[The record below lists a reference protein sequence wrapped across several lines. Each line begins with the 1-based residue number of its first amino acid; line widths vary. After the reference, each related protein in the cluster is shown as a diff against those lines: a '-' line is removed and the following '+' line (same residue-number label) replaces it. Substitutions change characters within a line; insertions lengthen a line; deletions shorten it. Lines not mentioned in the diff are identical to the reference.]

1 MSFVTDKQT
10 LVDLNIHGKY
20 RPNSIF
26 SLFNEVVTFGGEKLL
41 ANCFQ
46 EPMDNAEAI
55 NRKSRLFSFFQ
66 KGNHSFSIDREE
78 FIVAEQYLG
87 HTDFS
92 NPVTAWVNMLRIYIL
107 HRIGLDKEYKMV
119 RDGLK
124 AAVSMLKQVRDLL
137 QAIERKA
144 NENGIEN
151 LYADN
156 CQLFHTIINDKRLEW
171 IETIHPEKNYSLFQL
186 AKYDHVLRYSMKDE
200 MSQALDIVYD
210 MDLNIAVA
218 KVAEKRGF
226 CYAHAEEKEK
236 NHLLFKNVFHPAI
249 KDAVGN
255 DIQFQGNENVV
266 FLTGANMA
274 GKSTLMKSIGVAT
287 YLAHMGFPVP
297 ASEMK
302 FSVKEGMYTS
312 INVPD
317 NLEMGYSHFYAEVL
331 RVKTV
336 AKAVAS
342 ERYLLIVFDELFKG
356 TNVKDAYDATVA
368 ITEAFS
374 KKNRGAFIVST
385 HIMEAGETLKERCN
399 NMQFLYLPTV
409 MRGNVPVYPYKLQQ
423 GITDDRHG
431 MVIINNEKI
440 LEIIKG
446 EE

>member
-10 LVDLNIHGKY
+10 LADLNILGKY
-20 RPNSIF
+20 TPNSIF

-46 EPMDNAEAI
+46 EPLDNTEAI

-66 KGNHSFSIDREE
+66 KGNHLFTINKEGFSI
-78 FIVAEQYLG
+78 AEQYLS

-92 NPVTAWVNMLRIYIL
+92 NPVTAWANMLRIYL
-107 HRIGLDKEYKMV
+107 LYRIGLDKEYNMV
-119 RDGLK
+119 RNGLK
-124 AAVSMLKQVRDLL
+124 ATVSLLKQLRDLL
-137 QAIERKA
+137 NGIEHRA
-144 NENGIEN
+144 NEYGGEN
-151 LYADN
+151 LYADI
-156 CQLFHTIINDKRLEW
+156 CRLFRTIINDKRLEW
-171 IETIHPEKNYSLFQL
+171 IETLTAEKDCSLFQL

-200 MSQALDIVYD
+200 MSQVLDIVYD
-210 MDLNIAVA
+210 LDMNIAVA
-218 KVAEKRGF
+218 NVAKKRGF
-226 CYAHAEEKEK
+226 CYAHAEAKEK

-297 ASEMK
+297 ASEMR

-342 ERYLLIVFDELFKG
+342 NKYLLIVFDELFKG

-385 HIMEAGETLKERCN
+385 HIMEAGETLKERCD
-399 NMQFLYLPTV
+399 NMQFLYLPTE
-409 MRGNVPVYPYKLQQ
+409 MKGNVPVYPYKLQE

-431 MVIINNEKI
+431 MIIINNEKI

-446 EE
+446 ED

>member
-10 LVDLNIHGKY
+10 LADLNILGKY
-20 RPNSIF
+20 TPNSIF
-26 SLFNEVVTFGGEKLL
+26 SLFNEVATFGGEKLL
-41 ANCFQ
+41 DKYFQ
-46 EPMDNAEAI
+46 EPLDNAVEI
-55 NRKSRLFSFFQ
+55 NRKSRLFNFFQ
-66 KGNHSFSIDREE
+66 KVSLLFSINRED
-78 FIVAEQYLG
+78 FSIAEQYLS

-92 NPVTAWVNMLRIYIL
+92 NPITAWANTLRIYL
-107 HRIGLDKEYKMV
+107 LYRIGLDKEYNMV
-119 RDGLK
+119 RNGLK
-124 AAVSMLKQVRDLL
+124 AAVSLLKQLRDLL
-137 QAIERKA
+137 SAIQQKA
-144 NENGIEN
+144 DKDGLEN
-151 LYADN
+151 LYADK
-156 CQLFHTIINDKRLEW
+156 CQSFRAIVSDKRLEW
-171 IETIHPEKNYSLFQL
+171 IETLTPEKDCSLFQL

-200 MSQALDIVYD
+200 MNQALDIVYD
-210 MDLNIAVA
+210 VDVNIAVA

-226 CYAHAEEKEK
+226 CYAQAEEKEK

-249 KDAVGN
+249 KNAVGN
-255 DIQFQGNENVV
+255 DIQFLGEENVV

-274 GKSTLMKSIGVAT
+274 GKPTLMKSIGVAT

-297 ASEMK
+297 ASEMR

-342 ERYLLIVFDELFKG
+342 DKYLLIVFDELFKG

-385 HIMEAGETLKERCN
+385 HIMEAGETLRERCD
-399 NMQFLYLPTV
+399 NMRFLYLPTE
-409 MRGNVPVYPYKLQQ
+409 MKGNVPVYPYKLKE